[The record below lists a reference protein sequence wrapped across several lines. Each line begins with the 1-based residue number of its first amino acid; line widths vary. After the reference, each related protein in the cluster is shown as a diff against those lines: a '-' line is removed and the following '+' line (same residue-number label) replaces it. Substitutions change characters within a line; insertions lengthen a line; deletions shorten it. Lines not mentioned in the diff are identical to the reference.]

1 LFFGIVAI
9 YPHLSNSSKTL
20 GKHRKVRFLSSPLQ
34 NQRFSQGFS
43 HFWPIAL
50 EFCGAHAGSVRSV
63 VRRLHFASR
72 CVAKTLG
79 ICMAPLPEPSM
90 MVIGT
95 LFGIG
100 GAYG

>member
-1 LFFGIVAI
+1 M
-9 YPHLSNSSKTL
+9 
-20 GKHRKVRFLSSPLQ
+20 
-34 NQRFSQGFS
+34 
-43 HFWPIAL
+43 AL

-100 GAYG
+100 GGLWLRGG

>member
-1 LFFGIVAI
+1 MLARCVA
-9 YPHLSNSSKTL
+9 S
-20 GKHRKVRFLSSPLQ
+20 
-34 NQRFSQGFS
+34 
-43 HFWPIAL
+43 
-50 EFCGAHAGSVRSV
+50 CGACISRRAPKIGS
-63 VRRLHFASR
+63 FFESR

-95 LFGIG
+95 LLGIG